1 MITKSNFIVGHGCQR
16 CFWFKYKGYE
26 DPDLND
32 EQAQQRLKD
41 GEEVGDQVKETFAK
55 GLEIPFLGRDYEEM
69 HRLTLQAMDNGS
81 KVIFEGSFT

>member
-26 DPDLND
+26 DLDLND

-41 GEEVGDQVKETFAK
+41 GEEVGDK
-55 GLEIPFLGRDYEEM
+55 
-69 HRLTLQAMDNGS
+69 
-81 KVIFEGSFT
+81 